1 MLKKIPF
8 ILVTGFL
15 GSGKTTFISHF
26 LNVHSLNKRILLI
39 QNEFAESGIDGEH
52 LQSQGWNFSLVEMNK
67 GSVFCVCLFSDFTRT
82 IIEEIERCSPDMILL
97 EATGM
102 ADPIAIAQLL
112 NAPQVKERLFL
123 EHIYTIIDAPRFNVI
138 GDKIGAI
145 KHQIQVA
152 DTVVINKTDLIDGG
166 EIELIANRVNSI
178 NPFAEIQSSTFCS
191 VEVGGSNGFYKPQP
205 VAVRNNIQGDLTQCN
220 PDYVSTVF
228 KTTTRIKRE
237 TLGAFLHS
245 LTEETYRLKGYAC
258 LTDGSSC
265 MIQYVPG
272 QIQVIP
278 VLRSRETT
286 EMIAIGS
293 VSIDFNRLINQ

>member
-1 MLKKIPF
+1 MKKIPF

-15 GSGKTTFISHF
+15 GSGKTTFISHL
-26 LNVHSLNKRILLI
+26 LNVHSLNKRILLV

-112 NAPQVKERLFL
+112 NPPQVKERLFL
-123 EHIYTIIDAPRFNVI
+123 DHIYTIIDAPRFKVI
-138 GDKIGAI
+138 GDRIGAI
-145 KHQIQVA
+145 RHQIQVA
-152 DTVVINKTDLIDGG
+152 DTVVINKTDLINEG
-166 EIELIANRVNSI
+166 EIQSITNRVKSI
-178 NPFAEIQSSTFCS
+178 NPFAEVRSSTFCN
-191 VEVGGSNGFYKPQP
+191 VEIKSSTGFFRQQP
-205 VAVRNNIQGDLTQCN
+205 VAVRNNVQGDLTQCN

-237 TLGAFLHS
+237 TLEIFLNN

-258 LTDGSSC
+258 LTDESTC

-272 QIQVIP
+272 QIQIIP
-278 VLRSRETT
+278 VLKSRETT

>member
-1 MLKKIPF
+1 MKKIPF

-15 GSGKTTFISHF
+15 GSGKTTFISNF
-26 LNVHSLNKRILLI
+26 LNEYSSNKRILLI

-52 LQSQGWNFSLVEMNK
+52 LQSQGWNFSLIEMNK

-112 NAPQVKERLFL
+112 NAPKVKEHLFL
-123 EHIYTIIDAPRFNVI
+123 DHIYTIVDAPRFHVI

-145 KHQIQVA
+145 RHQIQVA
-152 DTVVINKTDLIDGG
+152 DTVVINKTDLVDEKEMKSIT
-166 EIELIANRVNSI
+166 NKVKSI
-178 NPFAEIQSSTFCS
+178 NPFAEVQPSTFCQ
-191 VEVGGSNGFYKPQP
+191 VEIKSSNGFFKPQP

-228 KTTTRIKRE
+228 KTTTRIRRE
-237 TLGAFLHS
+237 TLEVFLNN
-245 LTEETYRLKGYAC
+245 LEEETYRLKGYAC
-258 LTDGSSC
+258 FTDGSTC

-272 QIQVIP
+272 QIEIIP
-278 VLRSRETT
+278 VVKSRETT

-293 VSIDFNRLINQ
+293 VSIDFNRLIN